1 MKFKNTA
8 IVFSLILIFSIF
20 STSFVSSFSPLPPEY
35 LCDERGMVYGFYS
48 EGCGAKEEIWENVKP
63 PTVFGGYLD
72 KVKIAFSNDEVKLKL
87 NAILTAEQIAKME
100 QALEE
105 GNYKKAMGVA
115 ESIGKIIG
123 ESGGYLEEYAIGT
136 ELEYNEDFMN
146 GPFRD
151 FRNVEGRWTETMS
164 GIDRI
169 EDNLMA
175 KIVLGGITKE
185 EADKIL
191 SEMTGEAG
199 ELSVIFADRENQFI
213 NEIVEDSN
221 GEVTKLE
228 IDYRLKY
235 EDKQT
240 GFEDTYYYNNVN
252 RDDIAFNKYTLDSL
266 KEEII
271 SSDKREFAD
280 VDELFMQTRIAQ
292 QNARDA
298 LIDENYRRAY
308 ENFQESEYL
317 ISVLENYNE
326 NGEKALEEINPVFD
340 KTFEEI
346 NQEVEEENKQ
356 LVEEYKTEGVR
367 EEILENY
374 PEYKTELDKTYDEA
388 VIIVDVSEKIN
399 EIEEDK
405 ITSLISAGKT
415 EEEAKAEV
423 EELTTKEYFY
433 ADGGKEYPIGY
444 VDFIDSDGDGVVE
457 ANYGGGFMKGIPY
470 TDYSSHFDYVMGGN
484 GFTITSPLTETP
496 YLVKYPAN
504 YEPERFEKGDESF
517 KYKYEAEDGE
527 YEIEYLGEGMI
538 LHKPDGSSEFVS
550 NYADVSPMVTAVG
563 GTEFR
568 YNSAG
573 YDVIADG
580 EATRWTVNPEFGVYQ
595 DLASGKKFMPEF
607 PHYGD
612 VVYSDGVYE
621 YTVGETRVKFDPNT
635 NVFKIN
641 EQTTITP
648 PIPEA
653 PVGLEEK
660 ALENNGEIVTEHGEK
675 WTYNEA
681 EAIWTSE
688 KTNDAGEI
696 ETKEIVIAPNEL
708 YRYDAEDEEYI
719 DVHGEEIEE
728 AVFDDETWTLI
739 GDAWVSESDLA
750 YDPATGKT
758 FTPEGEVE
766 ISEEEDGNL
775 RNYGTVYDKNGKVLG
790 THTYNPEGRY
800 IYDPTQGS
808 TGGYTFVRWY
818 APDYDPAT
826 AQKYD
831 VKDAQGNVVTTWTQD
846 RDGRWYQPGEKG
858 EKNYYGYEEYSQTNA
873 FAEVGRKVN
882 VDGREY
888 FVDAEKGWATTD
900 ASGNVYAVGP
910 PIGQLSSAVNMRTRG
925 EYYGFYD
932 DYDSRYDRNYNYVSE
947 GNAYYFPSGIDPATL
962 TKEQKEAYQ
971 VDRARGYDPATGTCF
986 DYCSAGGYVS
996 YSGYNVGSTPGVAT
1010 GTTYSDNSGNVW
1022 TKSEQGD
1029 WTSSDGRT
1037 YGTPPGYSYNNYGY
1051 GSPTS
1056 YSGGT
1061 GFGNIQQADGSWKQ
1075 ATSQAEVDAAQ
1086 LTGTYAAPGSS
1097 TTGYYSGEDYGYGY
1111 RDYSGYG
1118 SYYSSPAA
1126 ATVGTTVN
1134 YEGQTYTV
1142 TAEKGWTD
1150 ASGNPTG
1157 PPPGQPSSAVGSNYA
1172 GPGYTNMYG
1181 YGGTPYSSSGTGAY
1195 SGGYYGGYGMGGQYY
1210 TPSGTPT
1217 GTYATGP
1224 TGYFDSFG
1232 TWVAP
1237 SASSYTTGGYDP
1249 AAAAAGWPGGAY
1261 PGGVAPYSGS
1271 YTGPVGG
1278 TYDSATGTYS
1288 SASTW
1293 TQSSDGTWTSSSGGT
1308 APSGDTSTS
1317 TSTSTS
1323 TDSGGST
1330 DTSTSTDSGG
1340 STDTSTSTGAVVS
1353 DEENKIVKENW
1364 FRSFWKKLFG

>member
-1 MKFKNTA
+1 M
-8 IVFSLILIFSIF
+8 
-20 STSFVSSFSPLPPEY
+20 
-35 LCDERGMVYGFYS
+35 
-48 EGCGAKEEIWENVKP
+48 
-63 PTVFGGYLD
+63 
-72 KVKIAFSNDEVKLKL
+72 
-87 NAILTAEQIAKME
+87 
-100 QALEE
+100 
-105 GNYKKAMGVA
+105 
-115 ESIGKIIG
+115 
-123 ESGGYLEEYAIGT
+123 
-136 ELEYNEDFMN
+136 
-146 GPFRD
+146 
-151 FRNVEGRWTETMS
+151 
-164 GIDRI
+164 
-169 EDNLMA
+169 
-175 KIVLGGITKE
+175 
-185 EADKIL
+185 
-191 SEMTGEAG
+191 
-199 ELSVIFADRENQFI
+199 
-213 NEIVEDSN
+213 
-221 GEVTKLE
+221 
-228 IDYRLKY
+228 
-235 EDKQT
+235 
-240 GFEDTYYYNNVN
+240 N
-252 RDDIAFNKYTLDSL
+252 RDDIAFNKYALDSL

-271 SSDKREFAD
+271 SSEQREFAD

-298 LIDENYRRAY
+298 LVDENYRDAY
-308 ENFQESEYL
+308 EHFQESEYL
-317 ISVLENYNE
+317 RSVLENYNE
-326 NGEKALEEINPVFD
+326 NGERVLEEINPVFD

-356 LVEEYKTEGVR
+356 FVEEYKTEGVR
-367 EEILENY
+367 DEILENY

-388 VIIVDVSEKIN
+388 VVIVDVSEKIN

-405 ITSLISAGKT
+405 ITKLTNAGKT

-538 LHKPDGSSEFVS
+538 LHKPDGTSEFVS

-612 VVYSDGVYE
+612 MVYGDGVYE
-621 YTVGETRVKFDPNT
+621 YTVGETRVKFDPET
-635 NVFKIN
+635 KSFKIN
-641 EQTTITP
+641 EQTTISP

-681 EAIWTSE
+681 ETTWISE

-696 ETKEIVIAPNEL
+696 ETKEIVTAPSEL
-708 YRYDAEDEEYI
+708 YRSALEDKYI

-728 AVFDDETWTLI
+728 AVFAGENWEEI
-739 GDAWVSESDLA
+739 GGKWISEIGVA

-758 FTPEGEVE
+758 FTSEGEVE
-766 ISEEEDGNL
+766 FSEEEDGNL

-790 THTYNPEGRY
+790 TNTYNPEGRY

-818 APDYDPAT
+818 TPNYDPAT
-826 AQKYD
+826 AQKYEE
-831 VKDAQGNVVTTWTQD
+831 KDAQGNVVTTWTQD
-846 RDGRWYQPGEKG
+846 KDGRWYQPGEKG

-873 FAEVGRKVN
+873 FAEVGRKIN

-888 FVDAEKGWATTD
+888 FVDAEKGWATAD
-900 ASGNVYAVGP
+900 ENGNVYAVGP
-910 PIGQLSSAVNMRTRG
+910 PLGQPSSVVNIQNRG

-932 DYDSRYDRNYNYVSE
+932 DYDSRYDRNYNYVSD

-962 TKEQKEAYQ
+962 TREQKEAYQ
-971 VDRARGYDPATGTCF
+971 VERARGYDSATGTCF

-996 YSGYNVGSTPGVAT
+996 YSGYSGYNVGSTPGVAT
-1010 GTTYSDNSGNVW
+1010 GVTYSDHDGNTW
-1022 TKSEQGD
+1022 TKTEQGD
-1029 WTSSDGRT
+1029 WESSDGRT
-1037 YGTPPGYSYNNYGY
+1037 YGTPPGYSYNSYGY

-1056 YSGGT
+1056 YSGYS
-1061 GFGNIQQADGSWKQ
+1061 GFGNIQQADGTWKQ
-1075 ATSQAEVDAAQ
+1075 ATSQAEVDAAT
-1086 LTGTYAAPGSS
+1086 LTGTYVAP
-1097 TTGYYSGEDYGYGY
+1097 TTATAGYYSGEDYGYGY
-1111 RDYSGYG
+1111 RDYSHY
-1118 SYYSSPAA
+1118 
-1126 ATVGTTVN
+1126 
-1134 YEGQTYTV
+1134 
-1142 TAEKGWTD
+1142 
-1150 ASGNPTG
+1150 
-1157 PPPGQPSSAVGSNYA
+1157 GSNYV
-1172 GPGYTNMYG
+1172 
-1181 YGGTPYSSSGTGAY
+1181 GGTPYTGGGGYDSAGNYVGGEYGGYTSTGTYAPSG
-1195 SGGYYGGYGMGGQYY
+1195 SYYGGYGVDGHYY

-1217 GTYATGP
+1217 GTYSTGP
-1224 TGYFDSFG
+1224 TGYFDSSG

-1237 SASSYTTGGYDP
+1237 SASSYTTGTYATGS
-1249 AAAAAGWPGGAY
+1249 Y
-1261 PGGVAPYSGS
+1261 PGY
-1271 YTGPVGG
+1271 YGG
-1278 TYDSATGTYS
+1278 YYDSATGSYVGATGCSGGCPGGDWSTGGYGTYTGGGGYDAAGNYVGGEYGGYTS
-1288 SASTW
+1288 TGTYTGGQTW
-1293 TQSSDGTWTSSSGGT
+1293 TQSSDGTWISSTGET
-1308 APSGDTSTS
+1308 APTSTTTTTTTTSDGTTTTSTTTSTS
-1317 TSTSTS
+1317 TDSGGTTSTTTDTSTS

-1330 DTSTSTDSGG
+1330 DTSTSTDSG
-1340 STDTSTSTGAVVS
+1340 TAPTGGVIS
-1353 DEENKIVKENW
+1353 DSDNLPKGNW
-1364 FRSFWKKLFG
+1364 FRNFWKSLFG